1 MTKDCPMVGERAFLP
16 HLFGLRRIFHHGEPR
31 GVPPC
36 HPMHGGA
43 GPWGWGFL
51 PCPISPGCGAR
62 RWLKAEAVACP
73 RVLGTAVGVTRLGPE
88 GAVTTCCWGGTPGG
102 FPAGNSALSWPCQG
116 RAVIFHPAWR
126 RGNTPRHGKSLEGK
140 KEEKETLGQGSLAGS
155 QGEERLQVHPLYTAQ
170 DPKPFN
176 PMLITIC
183 LLPRAVWSPSLEECN
198 ASRGKSFCAKS
209 GGRNWKR
216 DNRGG

>member
-1 MTKDCPMVGERAFLP
+1 MESLEGSLHATPCMGVQGHGVGAFCPAPFPRAVGPEDGSR
-16 HLFGLRRIFHHGEPR
+16 PR
-31 GVPPC
+31 LWRVPES
-36 HPMHGGA
+36 
-43 GPWGWGFL
+43 WGQLWV
-51 PCPISPGCGAR
+51 SPGLALR
-62 RWLKAEAVACP
+62 
-73 RVLGTAVGVTRLGPE
+73 

-116 RAVIFHPAWR
+116 KAVIFHPAWR